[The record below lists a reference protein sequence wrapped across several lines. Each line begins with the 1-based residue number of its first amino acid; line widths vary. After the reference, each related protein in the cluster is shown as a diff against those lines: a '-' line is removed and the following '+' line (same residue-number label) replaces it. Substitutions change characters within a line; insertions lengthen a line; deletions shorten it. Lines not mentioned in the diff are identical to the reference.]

1 MPDVFF
7 GKFDSDAVFNVIQN
21 QIPPAFGYK
30 VGDFD
35 PRPDVIVFFDDFK
48 QFVDMLGSFFADNQQ
63 DRPGR
68 TERRVND
75 VSFGVYG
82 VKFFGYLPDGSDFA
96 FNEADVQNIRKVAAA
111 NVGAAY
117 PGQGF
122 DSVFK
127 FV

>member
-1 MPDVFF
+1 MSGLILPIFPCLPDVFF

-21 QIPPAFGYK
+21 QVPPAFGDK

-35 PRPDVIVFFDDFK
+35 PRPDVIVFFDDFE
-48 QFVDMLGSFFADNQQ
+48 QFVDMLRGFFADNQQ

-82 VKFFGYLPDGSDFA
+82 VEFSDICQMEATLRSTRLMCRIFG
-96 FNEADVQNIRKVAAA
+96 K
-111 NVGAAY
+111 
-117 PGQGF
+117 
-122 DSVFK
+122 
-127 FV
+127 